1 MGPRA
6 IRPASIDGWA
16 SHSSPGPERGGQTC
30 LPSESEEAETRGKPL
45 RASWVL
51 AAAAPRGPA
60 AFLLWSREIPCFS
73 HDEVL
78 TAQASSNWLHLICH
92 QMALRRTHGLLY
104 YIKGLSMRRGCRNAL
119 PVKPAGAGGLSPQ
132 AAQLTQNA
140 FHPRA
145 PLATE
150 ALGTRTQP
158 AGVLVGASRPLRLC
172 RLLSTGGFCCGDLRF
187 LL

>member
-6 IRPASIDGWA
+6 IRPASVDGWA

-92 QMALRRTHGLLY
+92 QMVFTKNTRAIILHKGSEHAPWVPKRTAREAG
-104 YIKGLSMRRGCRNAL
+104 RGGWPFPPGRTAH
-119 PVKPAGAGGLSPQ
+119 PERVPPARSAGYRSPGDADTAGG
-132 AAQLTQNA
+132 
-140 FHPRA
+140 R
-145 PLATE
+145 
-150 ALGTRTQP
+150 
-158 AGVLVGASRPLRLC
+158 VC
-172 RLLSTGGFCCGDLRF
+172 RCFTPPSTLQTAEHRWF
-187 LL
+187 LLW

>member
-6 IRPASIDGWA
+6 IRPASVDGWA

-92 QMALRRTHGLLY
+92 QMALRRTHGLSY
-104 YIKGLSMRRGCRNAL
+104 YIKGLSMRRGRQNAL
-119 PVKPAGAGGLSPQ
+119 PREAGRGGWPFPPGRTAHPERVPPSRSAGYRSPGDADTAGG
-132 AAQLTQNA
+132 
-140 FHPRA
+140 RA
-145 PLATE
+145 
-150 ALGTRTQP
+150 
-158 AGVLVGASRPLRLC
+158 C
-172 RLLSTGGFCCGDLRF
+172 RCFTPPSTLQTAEHRRF
-187 LL
+187 LLW

>member
-6 IRPASIDGWA
+6 IRPASVDGWA

-30 LPSESEEAETRGKPL
+30 LPGESEEAETRGKPL

-73 HDEVL
+73 HAEVL

-92 QMALRRTHGLLY
+92 QMALRRTHGLSY

-119 PVKPAGAGGLSPQ
+119 PREAGRGGWPFPPGRT
-132 AAQLTQNA
+132 A
-140 FHPRA
+140 HPERIPPSA

-158 AGVLVGASRPLRLC
+158 AGVFVGASRPLRLC
-172 RLLSTGGFCCGDLRF
+172 RLLSTGVFCCGDLRF